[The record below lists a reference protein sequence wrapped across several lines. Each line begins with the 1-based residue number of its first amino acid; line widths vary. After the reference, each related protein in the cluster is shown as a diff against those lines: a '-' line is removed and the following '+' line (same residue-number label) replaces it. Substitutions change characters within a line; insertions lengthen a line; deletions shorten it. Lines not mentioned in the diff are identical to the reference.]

1 MVSGMI
7 AARVRG
13 QMEPVGTVD
22 VDAKGFTFETKD
34 KELARLLE
42 GARKRGVETTGGD
55 GVVDGISVDRVE
67 RVKITES
74 CIAPL
79 TDLLLDRG
87 YHWWEEE

>member
-1 MVSGMI
+1 MVSAMI

-13 QMEPVGTVD
+13 QMEPVGTID

-34 KELARLLE
+34 KKLSRLL
-42 GARKRGVETTGGD
+42 ASVRKKGVETRGGD
-55 GVVDGISVDRVE
+55 GEVKGISVDRLE
-67 RVKITES
+67 RVKITEAR
-74 CIAPL
+74 IAPL